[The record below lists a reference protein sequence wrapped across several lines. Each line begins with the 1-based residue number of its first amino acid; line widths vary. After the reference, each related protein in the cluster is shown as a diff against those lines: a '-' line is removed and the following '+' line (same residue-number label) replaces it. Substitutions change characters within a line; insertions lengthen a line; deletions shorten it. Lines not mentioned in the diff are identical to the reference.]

1 MDFKSIH
8 GQWQICFGPTAVGMG
23 NVVRCDGEASSAC
36 VGGGGGAANRIN
48 KRREYSPLPCTS
60 VKQVTHVL
68 PLNRIIKIRRQTQG
82 DIDGLDSLKA
92 TRPTRKILA
101 RCFPAILEIFRP
113 SVVLSGPKKSSSRC
127 SAARSYFLMQIS
139 RCTTPL
145 GTSFFFF
152 YLDHIDP
159 AAFFGCGSSDFH

>member
-1 MDFKSIH
+1 MC
-8 GQWQICFGPTAVGMG
+8 WWW
-23 NVVRCDGEASSAC
+23 
-36 VGGGGGAANRIN
+36 GGGGANRIN

-113 SVVLSGPKKSSSRC
+113 SVVLSGPKKKFQQVQCRPLLFSYANLKVYDAVGDKFLFLSRPH
-127 SAARSYFLMQIS
+127 RSGCLFWMRIIGFPLIMSFGLMM
-139 RCTTPL
+139 RPNKRL
-145 GTSFFFF
+145 RHSF
-152 YLDHIDP
+152 
-159 AAFFGCGSSDFH
+159 

>member
-1 MDFKSIH
+1 MC
-8 GQWQICFGPTAVGMG
+8 WW
-23 NVVRCDGEASSAC
+23 C
-36 VGGGGGAANRIN
+36 VGGGGANRIN
-48 KRREYSPLPCTS
+48 KPRENYPLPCTS

-145 GTSFFFF
+145 GTSFFF